1 MNIEELKKC
10 AVAGDAEA
18 QFNFFFGGGKL
29 LVWLRC

>member
-18 QFNFFFGGGKL
+18 QFIFFFGGKKIIG
-29 LVWLRC
+29 VA